1 MKKTTIRQLIFWLAG
16 FAILFLF
23 NLFVEYFV
31 LTWLD
36 LHNTTAN
43 DPYFIS
49 WWLLVLVWLI
59 FGWKM
64 VGSMFKQH

>member
-64 VGSMFKQH
+64 VGSMFKEH